1 MLPPKTEQ
9 LRNESGI
16 IGIEAAIMVIAL
28 VVVAVGFANAAIT
41 SGVLFSNTAQE
52 TIQSTLGRLDV
63 MELRGSVV
71 VTASTT
77 GASGVVSDI
86 VLQVASASGGESI
99 DLTPGKIIVK
109 YSDSSQSRTFDSPSS
124 FSVTGLG
131 STDSDMFLE
140 PNELYEIRLSG
151 LDSTVGGSDQLANPL
166 GPDTMFSLELIPPNG
181 SVLLVQRSTPTSLD
195 TIMRLN

>member
-86 VLQVASASGGESI
+86 VLQVASGESI

>member
-86 VLQVASASGGESI
+86 VLQVASAGGGESI

-131 STDSDMFLE
+131 STDSGMFLE

>member
-52 TIQSTLGRLDV
+52 TIQSTLGLLDV

-86 VLQVASASGGESI
+86 VLQVASAGGGESI

>member
-86 VLQVASASGGESI
+86 VLQVASAGGGESI